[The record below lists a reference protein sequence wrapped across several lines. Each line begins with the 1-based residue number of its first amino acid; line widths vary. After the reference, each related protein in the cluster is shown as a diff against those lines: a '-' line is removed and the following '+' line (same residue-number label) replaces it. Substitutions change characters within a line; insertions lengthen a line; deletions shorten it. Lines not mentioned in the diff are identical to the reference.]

1 MEMAAD
7 ESFFDDSFLQ
17 ELEDLAARPGPVTQ
31 AAAGAELEGLMRA
44 FLAPTPEEP
53 GGLTAE
59 GFLALPASG
68 VAERTNALVELCRAA
83 GGQSAAARAVE
94 SFIIFF
100 QALLPTLSQ
109 EGARQVRG
117 LFFRLVPTLVQ
128 IAHHNFGA
136 DRVRHL
142 EGKSALQ
149 ALETV
154 LLEIASVR
162 FSPGESDLVFHSI
175 DQMAAFISIGEYAV
189 ATDIISSQLLSL
201 VRRNKIARVLYRL
214 METEVSVQ
222 NYLREKLGRRTPWVV
237 LPEDEQR
244 LADYGPIRI
253 FRDEVL
259 GEHRRLIQVQVPG
272 ISDLRNIVLHLA
284 STEGRGEH
292 DLALD
297 GLGAAPLDVPEGAYS
312 LGLSYSP
319 PGDP

>member
-1 MEMAAD
+1 MSTE
-7 ESFFDDSFLQ
+7 ESFFDVSFLK
-17 ELEDLAARPGPVTQ
+17 ELEDLAAQPGP
-31 AAAGAELEGLMRA
+31 ASAGTTGPDLGELIRT

-53 GGLTAE
+53 EGLSLE
-59 GFLALPASG
+59 GFLALPSQR
-68 VAERTNALVELCRAA
+68 VAERTNGLVEVCRAA
-83 GGQSAAARAVE
+83 ATEAEAPRAVE

-100 QALLPTLSQ
+100 QALLPTLSAD
-109 EGARQVRG
+109 GARQVRA

-128 IAHHNFGA
+128 IAHYNFGD
-136 DRVRHL
+136 DRVRRL
-142 EGKSALQ
+142 EGKGALQ

-162 FSPGESDLVFHSI
+162 FSPGESELVFRSI

-189 ATDIISSQLLSL
+189 ATDLVSSQLLSL

-222 NYLREKLGRRTPWVV
+222 NYLSERLGRRTPWVV

-253 FRDEVL
+253 FHDDLL
-259 GEHRRLIQVQVPG
+259 GERRRMIQVQVPG
-272 ISDLRNIVLHLA
+272 ISDLRNIILHLS

-297 GLGAAPLDVPEGAYS
+297 GLGAAPLDVPEGSYS

-319 PGDP
+319 PEA